1 MATIQM
7 YCVKGRHKVA
17 VTDPQIVTLKRG
29 RSKVPMRAYKSACP
43 VHGTSMYR
51 FIGKA

>member
-17 VTDPQIVTLKRG
+17 VADPQIVTLKRG
-29 RSKVPMRAYKSACP
+29 RSKVPMRAYSARCP
-43 VHGTSMYR
+43 VHQTKMFR
-51 FIGKA
+51 FIGRA